1 MDGAVRLYRWL
12 RSRLDILLF
21 LGARLMQDH
30 LHGRQRAVSAAGN
43 ASYLISGV
51 RKMDNDRDDR
61 SWAAR
66 YRVGATQARQR
77 AAMVQ
82 GENTRQVL
90 LSLAAKYDELAAEL
104 EERIVPDIAGKE
116 LPELSRSVANDKT

>member
-21 LGARLMQDH
+21 LGTRLMQVH
-30 LHGRQRAVSAAGN
+30 LHRRQRAVSAAGN
-43 ASYLISGV
+43 ASY
-51 RKMDNDRDDR
+51 RKMTDDQDDH

-66 YRVGATQARQR
+66 YRVGATQARER

-82 GENTRQVL
+82 GENTRQAL
-90 LSLAAKYDELAAEL
+90 LSLAVKYDELAAEL
-104 EERIVPDIAGKE
+104 EERLVARK
-116 LPELSRSVANDKT
+116 SR